1 MNLLLSC
8 AALPYCFLAFIR
20 VFNDL
25 HLQYLDYA
33 IRVLM
38 PEIMIKIVMDV
49 HNLSHDEAEKFMF
62 NSWLVSSC
70 NV

>member
-1 MNLLLSC
+1 ML
-8 AALPYCFLAFIR
+8 
-20 VFNDL
+20 NDV

-49 HNLSHDEAEKFMF
+49 HNLSHDEAEKFMS
-62 NSWLVSSC
+62 NSWLVYSC